1 MDIKKLTKIDD
12 GFNKFEESYPI
23 NLIKYAYKKFG
34 VSIKP
39 LGASLYSIKSVKTKN
54 EIKKIPVKRYC
65 QSYLD
70 IELLNGIFGFILKK
84 IFLHRRKDP

>member
-23 NLIKYAYKKFG
+23 NLMKYAYKKFG

-54 EIKKIPVKRYC
+54 LLSQIDKNLTINKQEINFATKKDK
-65 QSYLD
+65 
-70 IELLNGIFGFILKK
+70 NKLKK
-84 IFLHRRKDP
+84 YLFFKKTISY